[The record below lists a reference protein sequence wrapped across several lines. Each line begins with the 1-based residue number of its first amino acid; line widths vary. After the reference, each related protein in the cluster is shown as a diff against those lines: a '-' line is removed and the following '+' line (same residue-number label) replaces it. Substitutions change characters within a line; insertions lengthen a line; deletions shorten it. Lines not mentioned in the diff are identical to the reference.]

1 MEVFSN
7 FEQMNFTKNK
17 SLKNYN
23 TFGLGNKAKYFASFQ
38 NIDELIA
45 LLTNYS
51 KPLLIIGGGSNIL
64 LTQDF
69 DGTVLKNNI
78 QGIQIIKEDKSHCFI
93 KVGAGV
99 PWHEFVLWSLENNL
113 AGIENLSLIPGSC
126 GAAPMQNIGAY
137 GVELKSIFHELQAL
151 KIEDGTLHKF
161 NNEDCKFGYRYSIF
175 KGPLKGKFIITD
187 VTFKLNKKH
196 HLNTSYGAIEQE
208 LSDLKL
214 EANIYNISKA
224 IINIRQRKL
233 PDPNKIGNCGSFFK
247 NPIISTQQF
256 EKLKKQFPNI
266 VGYPLNSQKT
276 KVAAGWLIDKAG
288 WKGFRKDDIGVHKHQ
303 ALVLVNYGNGKGH
316 KIWELSE
323 DIKKSIYDMF
333 GVELERE
340 VNII

>member
-1 MEVFSN
+1 VEVFPN
-7 FEQMNFTKNK
+7 FEQMNFTQNK
-17 SLKNYN
+17 SLKKYN
-23 TFGLGNKAKYFASFQ
+23 TFGLENKAKYFASFQ
-38 NIDELIA
+38 NTNELIA

-78 QGIQIIKEDKSHCFI
+78 QGIRIIKEDENHSFI

-99 PWHEFVLWSLENNL
+99 PWHEFVLWSLENKL
-113 AGIENLSLIPGSC
+113 SGIENLSLIPGSC

-137 GVELKSIFHELQAL
+137 GVELKSVFHELQAL
-151 KIEDGTLHKF
+151 KIEDRSLHRFK
-161 NNEDCKFGYRYSIF
+161 NEDCNFGYRYSVF

-196 HLNTSYGAIEQE
+196 HLNTSYGAIGQE

-214 EANIYNISKA
+214 EANIYNISNA
-224 IINIRQRKL
+224 IINIRKRKL
-233 PDPNKIGNCGSFFK
+233 PDPNKIGNSGSFFK
-247 NPIISTQQF
+247 NPVISNKQF

-266 VGYPLNSQKT
+266 VGYPLKSEVT
-276 KVAAGWLIDKAG
+276 KLAAGWLIDNAG
-288 WKGFRKDDIGVHKHQ
+288 WKGFRKDDIGVHKNQ
-303 ALVLVNYGNGKGH
+303 ALVLVNYGKGKGH

-323 DIKKSIYDMF
+323 DIKKSIYDKF
-333 GVELERE
+333 GIELERE

>member
-1 MEVFSN
+1 
-7 FEQMNFTKNK
+7 MNFTQNK
-17 SLKNYN
+17 SLKKYN
-23 TFGLGNKAKYFASFQ
+23 TFGLENKAKYFASFQ
-38 NIDELIA
+38 NTNELIA

-78 QGIQIIKEDKSHCFI
+78 QGIRIIKEDENHSFI

-99 PWHEFVLWSLENNL
+99 PWHEFVLWSLENKL
-113 AGIENLSLIPGSC
+113 SGIENLSLIPGSC

-137 GVELKSIFHELQAL
+137 GVELKSVFHELQAL
-151 KIEDGTLHKF
+151 KIEDRSLHRFK
-161 NNEDCKFGYRYSIF
+161 NEDCNFGYRYSVF

-196 HLNTSYGAIEQE
+196 HLNTWYGAIEQE

-214 EANIYNISKA
+214 EANIYNISNA
-224 IINIRQRKL
+224 IINIRKRKL
-233 PDPNKIGNCGSFFK
+233 PDPNKIGNSGSFFK
-247 NPIISTQQF
+247 NPVISNKQF

-266 VGYPLNSQKT
+266 VGYPLKSEVT
-276 KVAAGWLIDKAG
+276 KLAAGWLIDNAG
-288 WKGFRKDDIGVHKHQ
+288 WKGFRKDDIGVHKNQ
-303 ALVLVNYGNGKGH
+303 ALVLVNYGKGKGH

-323 DIKKSIYDMF
+323 DIKKSIYDKF
-333 GVELERE
+333 GIELERE